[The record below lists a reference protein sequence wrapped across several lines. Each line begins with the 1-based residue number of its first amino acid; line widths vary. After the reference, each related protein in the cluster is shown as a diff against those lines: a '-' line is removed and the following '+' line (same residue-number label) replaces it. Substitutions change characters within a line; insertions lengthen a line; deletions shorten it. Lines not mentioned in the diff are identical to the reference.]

1 LEDRSRELQA
11 RCNAL
16 SSTNEDLESKYQKSL
31 KTNPD
36 KDLKSTPKELK
47 ILQQKVSN
55 LLDLNKEKTSINN
68 TLKSAFDE
76 LESRYEVLLSAEE
89 KQDTKDSDFIEIED
103 MKNNLNDLSDRLREE
118 IAIKNT
124 VIAALESLEEDS
136 ISNPQES
143 LGIPPE
149 AESLEFLRDRNRE
162 LQAVLNTL
170 QSAYQDLEEKYQ
182 KLGS

>member
-1 LEDRSRELQA
+1 
-11 RCNAL
+11 
-16 SSTNEDLESKYQKSL
+16 
-31 KTNPD
+31 
-36 KDLKSTPKELK
+36 
-47 ILQQKVSN
+47 
-55 LLDLNKEKTSINN
+55 
-68 TLKSAFDE
+68 
-76 LESRYEVLLSAEE
+76 
-89 KQDTKDSDFIEIED
+89 
-103 MKNNLNDLSDRLREE
+103 M
-118 IAIKNT
+118 KNT